1 VARNVRTVQDADQ
14 VADARDLVGFSEAEA
29 DVLPRLVK
37 GRALWKVADCTA
49 VVAHQVA
56 DAEWAFARTDAR
68 MTTQPGEVVA

>member
-37 GRALWKVADCTA
+37 GRALWKVADSA